1 LVIEA
6 FLRWFISIRYLLS
19 HLRQTLVCI
28 AGVTISVA
36 MFICMDAMM
45 QGFSDKFIIETVESS
60 GHVTVH
66 DEPREKETKILQRVY
81 TDPNALIAMQGVKPR
96 DEIKKIKNPTGLVA
110 TVRRMPHVVAAC
122 PVVTGDAVI
131 SYGSKTYAIQVNG
144 VEPDQQVKVT
154 TIGDKV
160 TQGAFDRLKKTSDG
174 IVLGRGIAQTIGARI
189 DDSITLTSPTGGK
202 TFAKVVGI
210 FDTGVT
216 PVDYSRSYMQL
227 SAAQTLLG
235 KKSIINEIV
244 IRLDDYNLAREVA
257 QQIESI
263 SGYKTYSWQEAN
275 ENFLKIFRIQT
286 IITFFITGALLVV
299 AAFGVLNILIMAVLE
314 RVNDIAI
321 LKSFGYSRG
330 DITQIYLFQG
340 MVIGVVGS
348 LVGLGIGKLAVEG
361 LRRLPIQVE
370 GLVKSDGLLMSEHP
384 SQYLMAFVGAM
395 LIVLLA
401 AVYPARRAAKYDPVE
416 VIRGAH

>member
-1 LVIEA
+1 
-6 FLRWFISIRYLLS
+6 
-19 HLRQTLVCI
+19 
-28 AGVTISVA
+28 
-36 MFICMDAMM
+36 
-45 QGFSDKFIIETVESS
+45 
-60 GHVTVH
+60 VH

-110 TVRRMPHVVAAC
+110 TIRRMPHVMAAC

-286 IITFFITGALLVV
+286 IITFFITAALLVV
-299 AAFGVLNILIMAVLE
+299 AAFGVLNILIMAVME

-321 LKSFGYSRG
+321 LKSFGFSRG

-340 MVIGVVGS
+340 IVIGLVGS
-348 LVGLGIGKLAVEG
+348 LVGLGIGKLAVES

-384 SQYLMAFVGAM
+384 TQYLMAFVGAM
-395 LIVLLA
+395 FIVLLA